1 VFVRFTFMARLM
13 IALVTV
19 MSPVILAA
27 AEPLPRSV
35 LIADQNEPNAP
46 WGLQFR
52 AALLSTLKAG
62 SPTPLVIYSE
72 ALDLGRFNGAQYEEL
87 LRTYLREKYWG
98 KSIGV
103 IIAHGATTLELLL
116 HLRREIWPSVPVV
129 FGVVDASSLPRLPT
143 DVTGITFRFSVRNAV
158 TAARALVPNLR
169 RIALV
174 GDPFE
179 HQPFRRHFPQEITA
193 LAAEVEFIDLLG
205 LPMNEL
211 KKRVAGLPDDSVIY
225 YTALYETG
233 IPRDAVPVLAEVA
246 NRPIVSDSVT
256 FVGYGSTG
264 GIVALPEPIAEE
276 VARRALR
283 ILDGEPV
290 SRIPVAGGDFT
301 KPIFDWRQLQ
311 RWKVSEGVLPPGSEI
326 RFREPGLWEQYRW
339 LVLSALAIVLI
350 QAGMIVWLLL
360 EHRRRRHAEL
370 DSRRRAFEVAHLNRA
385 AAAGALSASIAHEL
399 NQPLGAILSNAET
412 AEILLKTNPLDVE
425 QLKEILVDIRQA
437 DQRAADIITHL
448 RKLLK
453 KRSESDL
460 REFNL
465 NDAIA
470 DAIHVLEPEAMKR
483 QVTLS
488 VDTPSGTWPVRADPI
503 HLQQVILNLAVNGMD
518 AMTSCPQ
525 AQRKLA
531 VQTALHG
538 RSEIEVSIHDQG
550 PGLPNDK
557 LNEVFETFYTT
568 KQQGTGLGLSI
579 VRTIIETYGGK
590 VWAENQASGGAV
602 FRFTLPLAKAYA
614 G

>member
-1 VFVRFTFMARLM
+1 
-13 IALVTV
+13 
-19 MSPVILAA
+19 
-27 AEPLPRSV
+27 V
-35 LIADQNEPNAP
+35 LIVDQSEPNAP

-52 AALLSTLKAG
+52 AALLSNLKAG

-72 ALDLGRFNGAQYEEL
+72 ALDLGRFNGPQHEEL

-116 HLRREIWPSVPVV
+116 RLRGEMWPSVPMV
-129 FGVVDASSLPRLPT
+129 FGVVDASRLPRLPT
-143 DVTGITFRFSVRNAV
+143 DVTGITFRFNVRNAL

-179 HQPFRRHFPQEITA
+179 HQPFRRHFPQEIAA

-225 YTALYETG
+225 YTAIYETG

-256 FVGYGSTG
+256 FIGYGSIG

-290 SRIPVAGGDFT
+290 SRIPLAGGNFT

-311 RWKVSEGVLPPGSEI
+311 RWKVSESMLPPGSEI
-326 RFREPGLWEQYRW
+326 RFREPGLWEQYHW
-339 LVLSALAIVLI
+339 AVIAALAIVLL
-350 QAGMIVWLLL
+350 QAALIAWLLL
-360 EHRRRRHAEL
+360 ERRRRLNAERE
-370 DSRRRAFEVAHLNRA
+370 SRRRLLEVIHLNRT

-399 NQPLGAILSNAET
+399 NQPLGAILSNTEAAELLLAANPPDLGEVKT
-412 AEILLKTNPLDVE
+412 ILA
-425 QLKEILVDIRQA
+425 DIHQA
-437 DQRAADIITHL
+437 DQRATDIIKHW

-453 KRSESDL
+453 RRSDIELETFDL
-460 REFNL
+460 NEVVK
-465 NDAIA
+465 DALHI
-470 DAIHVLEPEAMKR
+470 LSPEAQEKGI
-483 QVTLS
+483 VLS
-488 VDTPSGTWPVRADPI
+488 ANGVERPLPVRADKI
-503 HLQQVILNLAVNGMD
+503 HLQQVILNLAANGMD
-518 AMTSCPQ
+518 AVTKRVPGAREITVQ
-525 AQRKLA
+525 A
-531 VQTALHG
+531 ALNG
-538 RSEIEVSIHDQG
+538 ESEVEVSVADSGTGI
-550 PGLPNDK
+550 PKDK
-557 LNEVFETFYTT
+557 LEKVFETFYTT
-568 KQQGTGLGLSI
+568 KAEGTGLGLSI
-579 VRTIIETYGGK
+579 ARTIIENYGGR
-590 VWAENQASGGAV
+590 VCAENQPASGAV
-602 FRFTLPLAKAYA
+602 FRFTMPLAATTA
-614 G
+614 